1 MAQKLCDAVFYLIYQ
16 DRQGK
21 QVDWDLVKSSFDVIR
36 NTALDNQLK
45 QNSCTKK
52 LSKEKTSLMEKYT
65 VGLEKPLLA
74 DCSKYYSQL
83 ATDYVQKYSCSE
95 YMLMAEQCLEK
106 LDKIATSCL
115 PLSLQQKLIEV
126 AQHELIV
133 VQHKHLF
140 EKDDSGLKILLKC
153 GMAKDLKRMY
163 KLFSHTKEGMSLMI
177 SSVIRTFTKNGEELV
192 KKAKD
197 ADEKKDFTEGIPRL
211 YFEFATYIKNYF
223 SDDFRFHKALCNA
236 FEILRR
242 EVGCKMTTA
251 EMLAKHAHDILKK
264 GGGIDKQSNSTS
276 EDELDKIAGLVPYI
290 NDKDMFA
297 ELHRKKLMLR
307 LLYDKNADI
316 EHENYFILSL
326 KKHNGAVLTSKMER
340 MITDLSLS
348 RKTQSDFKNFLET
361 HQGENADP
369 SIDMAVTILTS
380 GVWPSLKSSSLHL
393 PSEMAQGAEFFK
405 EFYNSKNNKKK
416 LTWIHT
422 LSTCNLIGHFDKKS
436 IELILT
442 TYQASALM
450 LFNDA
455 ERLSFEEIMTQLN
468 VDKDDLVWVLHS
480 LSCSKYKIL
489 KKEPSSESISPADH
503 FKFNSEFTVTMPKI
517 KVPLPRIED
526 KEVIREVKD
535 KHQYA
540 IAAAITRIMKR
551 RKVLGINELVD
562 ECIQQLSHLFEPSF
576 RMIKLQIDSLIDKEY
591 LERDANQPNVFKY
604 VA

>member
-1 MAQKLCDAVFYLIYQ
+1 MFCQIYQ

-21 QVDWDLVKSSFDVIR
+21 QVDWDLVKSSFEVIR
-36 NTALDNQLK
+36 NAELDNQLE
-45 QNSCTKK
+45 QNSCMKN

-74 DCSKYYSQL
+74 DCSSYYSRL
-83 ATDYVQKYSCSE
+83 ATDHVQKYSCSE
-95 YMLMAEQCLEK
+95 YMLM
-106 LDKIATSCL
+106 I
-115 PLSLQQKLIEV
+115 
-126 AQHELIV
+126 AQHELLV

-153 GMAKDLKRMY
+153 GM
-163 KLFSHTKEGMSLMI
+163 
-177 SSVIRTFTKNGEELV
+177 TFTKSGVELV

-197 ADEKKDFTEGIPRL
+197 ADEKKVYIIEDCSSIPRL
-211 YFEFATYIKNYF
+211 YCEFVIYIKNYLN
-223 SDDFRFHKALCNA
+223 DDFRFHKALGNA
-236 FEILRR
+236 YEILRK
-242 EVGCKMTTA
+242 EVGCNMTTA

-264 GGGIDKQSNSTS
+264 GGGIDKQSNSAF
-276 EDELDKIAGLVPYI
+276 EYELDKIAGLVPYI
-290 NDKDMFA
+290 NDKNMFA

-307 LLYDKNADI
+307 LLYDKNTDI

-326 KKHNGAVLTSKMER
+326 KKHNATVLTSKMER

-348 RKTQSDFKNFLET
+348 RKTQRDFKNFLET

-369 SIDMAVTILTS
+369 SIDMVVTILTA

-393 PSEMAQGAEFFK
+393 PSEMAHGAELFK
-405 EFYNSKNNKKK
+405 EFYNSRNNKKK

-455 ERLSFEEIMTQLN
+455 ERLSFEEIMIQLN
-468 VDKDDLVWVLHS
+468 LDKDDLVWVLHS

-489 KKEPSSESISPADH
+489 KKEPSSESVSHDDH
-503 FKFNSEFTVTMPKI
+503 FKFNSEFTVTMRKI
-517 KVPLPRIED
+517 KVPLPRVED
-526 KEVIREVKD
+526 KEVIREMKN
-535 KHQYA
+535 KQQYA

-562 ECIQQLSHLFEPSF
+562 ECIQQLNHLFEPSF

-591 LERDANQPNVFKY
+591 LDRDANQPNVFKY